1 MCAKVSYTYLHFLVV
16 VVDDYLYVKRKL
28 QEVVNKF
35 LLFLNILILQQRTLI
50 QQLGLKVLSLFQ
62 FLVSSLLSEINEK
75 KTSLLP

>member
-1 MCAKVSYTYLHFLVV
+1 MCAKVSFTYLHFLVV

-28 QEVVNKF
+28 QEVVDKF

>member
-1 MCAKVSYTYLHFLVV
+1 MCAKVSYTYLHFLV

-28 QEVVNKF
+28 QEVVDKF